1 MINYIQNFDNLLM
14 SSITTLY
21 ENLLNHIMLFITNF
35 GSFYFVIAL
44 FICLLIITKNKK
56 EIAYLVVGSTIALVI
71 NRIIKY
77 SVQRPRPDGFKLA
90 VESGY
95 SFPSAHAMMST
106 FIYGF
111 LIYLILK
118 DNKKSKINY
127 LYSCALCVIILLISF
142 SRIYL
147 GVHYFSDV
155 FFGIIFGVICLAT
168 YIKLFYK
175 KNLLDKVKAWKGT
188 K

>member
-1 MINYIQNFDNLLM
+1 MINYIQNIDNLIM
-14 SSITTLY
+14 NGVINLY
-21 ENLLNHIMLFITNF
+21 ENLLNNIMLFITNF

-118 DNKKSKINY
+118 DNKKSKI
-127 LYSCALCVIILLISF
+127 
-142 SRIYL
+142 IYL